1 MQNRKWWQAIFS
13 FSFNALLITLLSGAA
28 LAQSNKNI
36 VTLNGGRTVVNL
48 GVKPRTVVPAET
60 LPSTLVTIYS
70 NLGTKNSRYNGNSG
84 NGIVG
89 QNAGQ
94 LFPEAVANAFTPTA
108 DHVVQAIQVAL
119 TYVSGAN
126 AVSVFLAE
134 DVNGNPGKPLHAW
147 RLTNLPPFG
156 GCCVLQ
162 TLIDKAGIPVKA
174 STQYWVAVAPEL
186 DSDTYAVWDN
196 NIKNLSGTWDNDNG
210 AGWNGQSY
218 QLLNAYAVYGK

>member
-1 MQNRKWWQAIFS
+1 MQNRKLEQAVLSLS
-13 FSFNALLITLLSGAA
+13 FVALLSVAA
-28 LAQSNKNI
+28 LAQSGTHTNTNI

-48 GVKPRTVVPAET
+48 GAKLRTVVPAET

-70 NLGTKNSRYNGNSG
+70 NLGTKNSRYNGDSG

-94 LFPEAVANAFTPTA
+94 LFPEAVANTFTPTA
-108 DHVVQAIQVAL
+108 DHLVQAIQVAL

-126 AVSVFLAE
+126 AVNVFLTE
-134 DVNGNPGKPLHAW
+134 DVNGNPGGTLRGW
-147 RLTNLPPFG
+147 RLRNLPEFG

-162 TLIDKAGIPVKA
+162 TLVDKAGIPVKA
-174 STQYWVAVAPEL
+174 NTQYWVVVAPDL

-210 AGWNGQSY
+210 TGWNGESY
-218 QLLNAYAVYGK
+218 QTLNAYAVYGK